1 MPKIMIWAWI
11 KSFIHSEPSL
21 DSKVLCL
28 HQIQIGKEA
37 NIMLKLNRRLGR
49 LLLNPSPSLLLM
61 TQSPVQHMPK
71 KMINLLWKDGIHSKT
86 LPRKIKSL
94 QGQSSKVRSD
104 KSGDPNNR
112 ILSKVQKSFWSC
124 THVNSC

>member
-1 MPKIMIWAWI
+1 M
-11 KSFIHSEPSL
+11 F
-21 DSKVLCL
+21 
-28 HQIQIGKEA
+28 
-37 NIMLKLNRRLGR
+37 KLNRRLGR

-71 KMINLLWKDGIHSKT
+71 KMIYLLWNEGIGSET

-104 KSGDPNNR
+104 KSVDHK
-112 ILSKVQKSFWSC
+112 LTYVD
-124 THVNSC
+124 T